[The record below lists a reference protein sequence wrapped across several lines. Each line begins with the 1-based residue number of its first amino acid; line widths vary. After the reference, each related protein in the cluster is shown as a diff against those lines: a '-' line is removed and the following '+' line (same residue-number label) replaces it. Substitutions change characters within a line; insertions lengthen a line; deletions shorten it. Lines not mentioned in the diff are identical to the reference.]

1 MSDLRFAL
9 RKLRQSPAFGS
20 IAVITIAAQL
30 YYILVQNPTLP
41 KVVGDP
47 LLLQQAFL
55 NILINAEHAIA
66 GQDGE
71 RRIEVSTSFVDP
83 AQALRAD

>member
-9 RKLRQSPAFGS
+9 RKLRRSPAFGS

-41 KVVGDP
+41 SGATV
-47 LLLQQAFL
+47 LLAATALLACL
-55 NILINAEHAIA
+55 LPA
-66 GQDGE
+66 
-71 RRIEVSTSFVDP
+71 RRATLVDP